1 MRVIKNLIVI
11 TIIFI
16 AVPGFSGTATE
27 VYFSPNGGCQEVII
41 KKIKSATD
49 TIDIAMYY
57 FTSVPI
63 AEALAKAEKRGV
75 EVRMYLDKS
84 QRKGKW
90 SKSSYLAKNGVE
102 IRYKKGNG
110 LMHHKFAVIDEKVL
124 ITGSYNWTKAAE
136 GRNDE
141 NLLVIYDE
149 KVVKR
154 YLCKFKELW
163 NAD

>member
-1 MRVIKNLIVI
+1 MKWIKNLLVI
-11 TIIFI
+11 TLIFV
-16 AVPGFSGTATE
+16 AVPGFSGTVTE

-41 KKIKSATD
+41 KKIETATS

-57 FTSVPI
+57 FTSIPI
-63 AEALAKAEKRGV
+63 AEALVKAEKRGV

-84 QRKGKW
+84 QKKGKW
-90 SKSSYLAKNGVE
+90 SKGSYLAKNGAE
-102 IRYKKGNG
+102 IRYKKGSG
-110 LMHHKFAVIDEKVL
+110 LMHHKFAVIDGKVV

-136 GRNDE
+136 VRNDE

-149 KVVKR
+149 GIVKR
-154 YLCKFKELW
+154 YLRKFKELW